1 MSGNP
6 LLWLGVLALGGC
18 GAILR
23 TGIGATVDG
32 HKRTSFPL
40 GTFTVNL
47 SGSFLVGLVYGAG
60 VVGDAHLL
68 VGTGLIGAYTTYST
82 WIGDS
87 EQLIRRDQVPAA
99 IRNLLGSIV
108 LGLGVALLGKV
119 VGEGLF

>member
-1 MSGNP
+1 MSQVF
-6 LLWLGVLALGGC
+6 LWLGVLALGGC

-23 TGIGATVDG
+23 TGIGATIDG

-40 GTFTVNL
+40 GTFTVNMT
-47 SGSFLVGLVYGAG
+47 GSFLVGLVYGAG

-87 EQLIRRDQVPAA
+87 EKLLRGDQVQTAML
-99 IRNLLGSIV
+99 NLFGSIL
-108 LGLGVALLGKV
+108 LGLGVALLGKL
-119 VGEGLF
+119 VGDGLF